1 MKKYFLI
8 AMILVLSGCGS
19 SETPLPVQKQEKKP
33 VTQEKV
39 QKDDYDAMI
48 DDLFIYEEPPYNL
61 EEKIQNPKIAL
72 VVMEG
77 TDAYVSGK
85 GEMFG
90 CNDKIVEYALE
101 KELTPTEAL
110 NKLFSGEN
118 PQDNSYYNV
127 FENSKNLKV
136 ESLEINDK
144 GELEM
149 ELSGEI
155 ITSGTCDSPR
165 PSAQITQT
173 LWLLGLPIENYH
185 IRLNGKDF
193 FEVLAD
199 MDDVR

>member
-1 MKKYFLI
+1 
-8 AMILVLSGCGS
+8 MILVLSGCGS
-19 SETPLPVQKQEKKP
+19 SETPLPVQKQDKKP

-39 QKDDYDAMI
+39 QKDDYDAII
-48 DDLFIYEEPPYNL
+48 DDPFIYEEPPYNL

-77 TDAYVSGK
+77 TDAYASGK
-85 GEMFG
+85 GKMFG

-136 ESLEINDK
+136 ESLKINDK

-149 ELSGEI
+149 ELSGEV

>member
-19 SETPLPVQKQEKKP
+19 SETPLPVEKQDKKP
-33 VTQEKV
+33 IAQEKV
-39 QKDDYDAMI
+39 QKDDYDALI
-48 DDLFIYEEPPYNL
+48 DDPFIYEEPPYNL
-61 EEKIQNPKIAL
+61 EEKIKNPKIAL

-85 GEMFG
+85 GKMFG
-90 CNDKIVEYALE
+90 CNDKIAEYALE
-101 KELTPTEAL
+101 KELTPTEVL

-136 ESLEINDK
+136 ESLKINDK
-144 GELEM
+144 GELEV
-149 ELSGEI
+149 ELSGEVV
-155 ITSGTCDSPR
+155 TGGMCDSPR
-165 PSAQITQT
+165 PSAQITET
-173 LWLLGLPIENYH
+173 LRLLGLPIENYH
-185 IRLNGKDF
+185 IQLNGKDF
-193 FEVLAD
+193 FEALAN

>member
-19 SETPLPVQKQEKKP
+19 SETPLPVQKQDKKP

-39 QKDDYDAMI
+39 QKDDYDAII
-48 DDLFIYEEPPYNL
+48 DDPFIYEEPPYNL

-77 TDAYVSGK
+77 TDAYASGK
-85 GEMFG
+85 GKMFG

-136 ESLEINDK
+136 ESLKINDK

-149 ELSGEI
+149 ELSGEV

>member
-8 AMILVLSGCGS
+8 AMILVLSGCGLL
-19 SETPLPVQKQEKKP
+19 ETPLPVQKQEKKP
-33 VTQEKV
+33 VVQEKV

-48 DDLFIYEEPPYNL
+48 DDPFIYEEPPYNL

-77 TDAYVSGK
+77 TDAYASGK
-85 GEMFG
+85 GKMFG

-110 NKLFSGEN
+110 NKLFSGES

-136 ESLEINDK
+136 ENLKINDK
-144 GELEM
+144 GELEV
-149 ELSGEI
+149 ELSGEV